1 MSYRIFKTTVIKSAG
16 YNCECPGCDG
26 VADQIHHFLKQS
38 TFPQFKEDP
47 DNGMAICGGCHTE
60 IERRERESE
69 NIVEMLP
76 VRRVRR
82 MLNKSGVKPDKYREI
97 WE

>member
-1 MSYRIFKTTVIKSAG
+1 
-16 YNCECPGCDG
+16 
-26 VADQIHHFLKQS
+26 
-38 TFPQFKEDP
+38 
-47 DNGMAICGGCHTE
+47 MAICGGCHTE

-76 VRRVRR
+76 IRRVRR
-82 MLNKSGVKPDKYREI
+82 MINKAGVKPDKYREI